1 MASALW
7 KKFFPTREPT
17 SPEAAPTEPAEASAE
32 QDLKVP
38 EEAVNQTPG
47 EDLQPNENAQ
57 DGVTQAEAI
66 TLTWT
71 KTSLAAAYIL

>member
-7 KKFFPTREPT
+7 KKFIPTKEPT
-17 SPEAAPTEPAEASAE
+17 TAEVPTNEADAVAEHDS
-32 QDLKVP
+32 KVP
-38 EEAVNQTPG
+38 AEAVNQTPS
-47 EDLQPNENAQ
+47 EELQPNEHAQ

-71 KTSLAAAYIL
+71 KTSLGLAYAL